1 VPDHSDLLGISGV
14 ARASRLQR
22 AYRRRA
28 AASQGDS
35 GTPRRPADGS
45 TSIPA
50 GTARC
55 PGDAAIDFVNMTEI
69 VARMRAAFFMDPQ
82 GP

>member
-1 VPDHSDLLGISGV
+1 MPDHSDLLGASGV

-28 AASQGDS
+28 AASHADS
-35 GTPRRPADGS
+35 APPRRAADGS
-45 TSIPA
+45 TAAQTSD
-50 GTARC
+50 ARC

-69 VARMRAAFFMDPQ
+69 VARMRTAF
-82 GP
+82 GE